1 MNVLSQ
7 NPEIEGVDIYRY
19 QSWTYPES
27 VQATRS
33 VGVQTV
39 PHFHLIFCCVTSKTG
54 RTDQASQEPVA
65 RNFRS

>member
-19 QSWTYPES
+19 KVGPYPES

-39 PHFHLIFCCVTSKTG
+39 PTST
-54 RTDQASQEPVA
+54 
-65 RNFRS
+65 